1 MAASEKRIALNMTD
15 IRSLGADPDGN
26 RFYPVKDY
34 KGLCVQVTKA
44 GVKSFVLRYR
54 FQGHQKIHTLG
65 VFPAMTPDAA
75 KKAHT
80 TAWGQLNNGTD
91 PNQAK
96 VNAKKAAEQERR
108 AKFTVS
114 DLAERYELEHMP
126 GNSESWRM
134 NIKRYLVRF
143 ILPALGKM
151 PVREV
156 TPGDVSA
163 LLFKIGKDTPTQANR
178 VRAVMRTMFQ
188 RAEEWSL
195 RDLGTNP
202 VAVVKVRNPE
212 KARDRRLSDAELVAL
227 GQAFRGSKETPEVL
241 VALRL
246 GLLAGMRKGEIQ
258 GLRWEWVD
266 LQEKE
271 IRIPPEFHKTG
282 KKTGRPRVIRLC
294 SALVADLQGLVHTLG
309 CPYVIPGRVVIGE
322 DKTRTWKP
330 FTALQNP
337 WERLRV
343 AAKLAKEGEPEE
355 QDPGLHDLRRT
366 FSSVASDLGLKGFVA
381 ELVGHTEKT
390 VTDIYTRTAVHRL
403 QDAAE
408 EIGAR
413 IDGILKGTIDPAKE
427 AKARESKAARKAKK
441 TS

>member
-1 MAASEKRIALNMTD
+1 MAASGKRITLNMTD
-15 IRSLGADPDGN
+15 IRSLEADPGGN

-54 FQGHQKIHTLG
+54 FQGRQKIHTLG
-65 VFPAMTPDAA
+65 VFPTMTPDAA

-80 TAWGQLNNGTD
+80 SAWGQLNNGTD
-91 PNQAK
+91 PNQAREG
-96 VNAKKAAEQERR
+96 AKKAAEEARR
-108 AKFTVS
+108 SKFTVS

-126 GNSESWRM
+126 SNSKAWRM
-134 NIKRYLVRF
+134 DIKRYLGRF

-151 PVREV
+151 PVKEV
-156 TPGDVSA
+156 TPGDVST

-178 VRAVMRTMFQ
+178 VRAVLRTMFQ
-188 RAEEWSL
+188 RAEEWSY
-195 RDLGTNP
+195 RSLGTNP
-202 VAVVKVRNPE
+202 VSVVKARYQETP
-212 KARDRRLSDAELVAL
+212 RDRRLSDLELKAL
-227 GQAFRGSKETPEVL
+227 GAAFQASKEAPEVL

-282 KKTGRPRVIRLC
+282 KKTGRSRVIRLC
-294 SALVADLQGLVHTLG
+294 SALVADLQDLARTLG
-309 CPYVIPGRVVIGE
+309 CPYVIPGRAVVKE
-322 DKTRTWKP
+322 DKTRVWQS

-343 AAKLAKEGEPEE
+343 AAKLAKKGEPAEA
-355 QDPGLHDLRRT
+355 DPGLHDLRRT
-366 FSSVASDLGLKGFVA
+366 YASVGTDLGLKGFVS
-381 ELVGHTEKT
+381 ELIGHTEQT
-390 VTDIYTRTAVHRL
+390 VTDIYARTSAHRL

-413 IDGILKGTIDPAKE
+413 IDGILKGTIDPEKE
-427 AKARESKAARKAKK
+427 AEARRKAQAGRAKK
-441 TS
+441 AS